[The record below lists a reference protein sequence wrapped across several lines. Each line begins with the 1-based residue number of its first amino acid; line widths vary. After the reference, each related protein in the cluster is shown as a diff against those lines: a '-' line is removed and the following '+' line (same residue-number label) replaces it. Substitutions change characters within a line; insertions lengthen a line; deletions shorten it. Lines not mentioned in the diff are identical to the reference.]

1 MEKETQV
8 RRTNW
13 PTIEKIAS
21 AIVEDEM
28 DILTRNEL
36 IQIENEIDSGRV
48 FECKSYSGMAFDYAT
63 AISIVSVALTSVSL
77 VVEYYKYKK
86 TAEIKAEDVLKWI
99 LVKEG
104 VIPPTMP
111 KDLDSKIVQFI
122 QTNINLI
129 NENIK
134 NIDESTTI

>member
-1 MEKETQV
+1 
-8 RRTNW
+8 
-13 PTIEKIAS
+13 
-21 AIVEDEM
+21 
-28 DILTRNEL
+28 
-36 IQIENEIDSGRV
+36 
-48 FECKSYSGMAFDYAT
+48 MAFDYAT

-86 TAEIKAEDVLKWI
+86 TVEIKAEDVLKWI

-111 KDLDSKIVQFI
+111 KDLDSKIAQFI